1 MVEVKVGDRYYV
13 KWRDGQTVG
22 EVIEK
27 RLKKNGSN
35 DKQLAPSN
43 PAAYEYYVHFITYDR
58 RLDEWV
64 TYDRVD
70 TKTQVAHNHGDNGED
85 SKYKRHK
92 RKLDN
97 EIHDNKEKETL
108 GMFIYSLSIYPS
120 HPYLLSHS

>member
-1 MVEVKVGDRYYV
+1 MGEVKLGDRYYV

-27 RLKKNGSN
+27 RFVKKNRAGSN
-35 DKQLAPSN
+35 DKQLATSN
-43 PAAYEYYVHFITYDR
+43 PAAYEYYVHFVTYDR

-64 TYDRVD
+64 TYDRID
-70 TKTQVAHNHGDNGED
+70 TKTHVVTNQGENGED

-108 GMFIYSLSIYPS
+108 GIPAHYSLIYCF
-120 HPYLLSHS
+120 